1 MNAYELLRIEDLLTE
16 EEETTSTRT
25 KDAVIKVKAKKKL
38 TEGICD
44 INRILE
50 KEGSVSEKLKAIAD
64 KIEEMTGIANAYAKI
79 ATEEDR
85 KAYDACGKTN
95 MEEIL
100 AVIDEKLNNAVTF
113 QSNGMQQNAFQIL
126 STVNNRDNMGN
137 SAKQDEYLK
146 NKTLQ
151 YIRIALAN
159 PNLDDINSIKNL
171 LLNLT
176 KYMWAYSKIATTKQ
190 REEYAYGLT
199 ARVGDRALKSLGKPV
214 IQELKNKQQYCIEL
228 PNNEECERIR
238 VVKVA
243 VIQSKD
249 FMMSED
255 KAYGYFISTEK
266 KDGVIENKSIMSNI
280 DIVRMREDAG
290 YRTKVEECLLSDEA
304 IRLGQAYFGGYVG
317 ELVLNKDGQLE
328 RTFDPECVGLCREL
342 DREYRKN
349 KTEKRNEQNKQTNRE
364 SETHQTPVDP
374 DTDDL
379 NR

>member
-255 KAYGYFISTEK
+255 KAYGYFISKEK

-280 DIVRMREDAG
+280 DIVRMREDAV

>member
-64 KIEEMTGIANAYAKI
+64 KIEEMTGIATAYAKI
-79 ATEEDR
+79 ATEEAR
-85 KAYDACGKTN
+85 ETYDATGKTD
-95 MEEIL
+95 MKEIL
-100 AVIDEKLNNAVTF
+100 AGIEEKLDNAVTF
-113 QSNGMQQNAFQIL
+113 QSDGMPQNAFQIL
-126 STVNNRDNMGN
+126 NTVSNRATTGET
-137 SAKQDEYLK
+137 AKEDDYLRS
-146 NKTLQ
+146 KTLQ

-159 PNLDDINSIKNL
+159 PNLDDIDSIKNL

-255 KAYGYFISTEK
+255 KAYGYFISKEK

-280 DIVRMREDAG
+280 DIVRMREDVG
-290 YRTKVEECLLSDEA
+290 YRTKVEESLLSDEA
-304 IRLGQAYFGGYVG
+304 IRLGQAYLGGYVG
-317 ELVLNKDGQLE
+317 EVVLNKDGQLE

-342 DREYRKN
+342 DREYRKK
-349 KTEKRNEQNKQTNRE
+349 KTEERDNQNKQTNKE
-364 SETHQTPVDP
+364 SKTNKTPIDP
-374 DTDDL
+374 DPDDS

>member
-64 KIEEMTGIANAYAKI
+64 KIEEMTGIATAYAKI
-79 ATEEDR
+79 ATEEAR
-85 KAYDACGKTN
+85 KAYDATGKTD
-95 MEEIL
+95 MKEML
-100 AVIDEKLNNAVTF
+100 AGIDEKLDNAVTF
-113 QSNGMQQNAFQIL
+113 QSDGMPQNAFQIL
-126 STVNNRDNMGN
+126 NTVSNRATTGET
-137 SAKQDEYLK
+137 AKEDDYLK
-146 NKTLQ
+146 SKTLQ

-159 PNLDDINSIKNL
+159 PNLDDIDSIKNL

-176 KYMWAYSKIATTKQ
+176 KYMWAYSRIATTKQ

-199 ARVGDRALKSLGKPV
+199 ARAGDRALKSLGKPV

-228 PNNEECERIR
+228 PKNEECERIR

-255 KAYGYFISTEK
+255 KAYGYFISKEK
-266 KDGVIENKSIMSNI
+266 KGGEIENKSIMSNI
-280 DIVRMREDAG
+280 DMVRMREDVG
-290 YRTKVEECLLSDEA
+290 YRTKVEESLLSDEA
-304 IRLGQAYFGGYVG
+304 IRLGQAYLGGYVG
-317 ELVLNKDGQLE
+317 EVVLNKDGQLE
-328 RTFDPECVGLCREL
+328 RTFNPECVGLCREL
-342 DREYRKN
+342 DREYRKK
-349 KTEKRNEQNKQTNRE
+349 KTEERNNPNKQTDKERKT
-364 SETHQTPVDP
+364 SKTPVDP
-374 DTDDL
+374 DPDDS

>member
-1 MNAYELLRIEDLLTE
+1 MNAYELLRIEDLLT

-64 KIEEMTGIANAYAKI
+64 KIEEMTGIATAYAKI
-79 ATEEDR
+79 ATEEAR
-85 KAYDACGKTN
+85 KAYDATGKTD
-95 MEEIL
+95 MKEIL
-100 AVIDEKLNNAVTF
+100 AGIEEKLDNAVTF
-113 QSNGMQQNAFQIL
+113 QSDGMPQNAFQIL
-126 STVNNRDNMGN
+126 NTVSNRATTGET
-137 SAKQDEYLK
+137 AKEDDYLRS
-146 NKTLQ
+146 KTLQ

-159 PNLDDINSIKNL
+159 PNLDDIDSIKNL

-176 KYMWAYSKIATTKQ
+176 KYMWAYSRIATTKQ

-199 ARVGDRALKSLGKPV
+199 ARAGDRALKSLGKPV

-228 PNNEECERIR
+228 PKNEECERIR

-255 KAYGYFISTEK
+255 KAYGYFISKEK
-266 KDGVIENKSIMSNI
+266 KGGEIENKSIMSNI

-290 YRTKVEECLLSDEA
+290 YRTKVEEYLLSDEA
-304 IRLGQAYFGGYVG
+304 IRLGQAYLGGYVG
-317 ELVLNKDGQLE
+317 EVVLNKDGQLE

-349 KTEKRNEQNKQTNRE
+349 KTEKKNNPNKQTDKERKTNK
-364 SETHQTPVDP
+364 TPIDP
-374 DTDDL
+374 DPDDS

>member
-85 KAYDACGKTN
+85 KAYDACGKTD
-95 MEEIL
+95 MKEIL
-100 AVIDEKLNNAVTF
+100 AGIEEKLDNAVTF
-113 QSNGMQQNAFQIL
+113 QSDGMPQNAFQIL
-126 STVNNRDNMGN
+126 NTVSNRATTGET
-137 SAKQDEYLK
+137 AKEDDYLRS
-146 NKTLQ
+146 KTLQ

-159 PNLDDINSIKNL
+159 PNLDDIDSIKNL

-176 KYMWAYSKIATTKQ
+176 KYMWAYSRIATTKQ

-199 ARVGDRALKSLGKPV
+199 ARAGDRALKSLGKPV

-228 PNNEECERIR
+228 PKNEECERIR

-255 KAYGYFISTEK
+255 KAYGYFISKEK
-266 KDGVIENKSIMSNI
+266 KGGEIENKSIMSNI
-280 DIVRMREDAG
+280 DMVRMREDVG
-290 YRTKVEECLLSDEA
+290 YRTKVEESLLSDEA

>member
-85 KAYDACGKTN
+85 KAYDACGKTD

-255 KAYGYFISTEK
+255 KAYGYFISKEK

>member
-1 MNAYELLRIEDLLTE
+1 MQDKACILLNSLEWPKKQELMKEILG
-16 EEETTSTRT
+16 
-25 KDAVIKVKAKKKL
+25 
-38 TEGICD
+38 GIQ
-44 INRILE
+44 
-50 KEGSVSEKLKAIAD
+50 EKLD
-64 KIEEMTGIANAYAKI
+64 
-79 ATEEDR
+79 
-85 KAYDACGKTN
+85 
-95 MEEIL
+95 
-100 AVIDEKLNNAVTF
+100 NAVTF
-113 QSNGMQQNAFQIL
+113 ESDGMPQNAFQIL
-126 STVNNRDNMGN
+126 NTVSNRATTGET
-137 SAKQDEYLK
+137 AKEDDYLRS
-146 NKTLQ
+146 KTLQ

-159 PNLDDINSIKNL
+159 PNLDDIDSIKNL

-176 KYMWAYSKIATTKQ
+176 KYMWAYSRIATSKQ

-199 ARVGDRALKSLGKPV
+199 ARAGDRALKSLGKPV
-214 IQELKNKQQYCIEL
+214 IQELKNKQQYCMEL

-255 KAYGYFISTEK
+255 KAYGYFISKEK

-290 YRTKVEECLLSDEA
+290 YRTKVEEYLLSDEA
-304 IRLGQAYFGGYVG
+304 IRLGQAYLGGYVG
-317 ELVLNKDGQLE
+317 EVVLNKDGQLE

-349 KTEKRNEQNKQTNRE
+349 KTEKKNNPNKQTDKERKTNK
-364 SETHQTPVDP
+364 TPIDP
-374 DTDDL
+374 DPDDS